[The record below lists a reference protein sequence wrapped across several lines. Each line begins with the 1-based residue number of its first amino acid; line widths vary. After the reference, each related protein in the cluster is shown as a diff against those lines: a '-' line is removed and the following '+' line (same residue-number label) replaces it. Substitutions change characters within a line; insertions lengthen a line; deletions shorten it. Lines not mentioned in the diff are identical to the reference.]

1 LVPNHHM
8 NIKWVSEKKLLSI
21 ECPSAKH
28 DQINYPI
35 PPPPP
40 PLGFMTKR
48 CVLNTIN
55 ISCFIWFK
63 REIYFHEDGQ
73 LGTVRYVGTQVR
85 IGFVKG
91 LNWGFYNSG
100 DKYDLLPAFRCG
112 YGQNI
117 IN

>member
-1 LVPNHHM
+1 
-8 NIKWVSEKKLLSI
+8 
-21 ECPSAKH
+21 
-28 DQINYPI
+28 
-35 PPPPP
+35 
-40 PLGFMTKR
+40 
-48 CVLNTIN
+48 
-55 ISCFIWFK
+55 
-63 REIYFHEDGQ
+63 